1 MDFVE
6 TLGRRWQEQEAKWV
20 GDSVSVP
27 RNGREHRIV
36 QPLKSVRLGAAG
48 AKEGEGDDS
57 LRRSDAHHISDKE
70 VVSNIINPWIHESE
84 TIKFY
89 TFVSG

>member
-27 RNGREHRIV
+27 RNGREHRVV
-36 QPLKSVRLGAAG
+36 QPLKSPRRGAARE
-48 AKEGEGDDS
+48 KEGEGDDS
-57 LRRSDAHHISDKE
+57 LCRSDAHHISENE
-70 VVSNIINPWIHESE
+70 VVSNIINP
-84 TIKFY
+84 
-89 TFVSG
+89 